1 MKLFVGNLS
10 FATTETD
17 LEDLFAAYGTV
28 TDVGIVMDRTTGR
41 SRGFGF
47 VTMSNAAEAQ
57 AAIEALEGKEFGGR
71 NLNVNEARPK
81 TDSRPSGGGG
91 GDRRGRPSGGGDRRG
106 RSFDRSGR

>member
-81 TDSRPSGGGG
+81 TDSRPRTEPRRGGGG
-91 GDRRGRPSGGGDRRG
+91 GGGDRRG

>member
-81 TDSRPSGGGG
+81 TDSRPRPEPRRGGG
-91 GDRRGRPSGGGDRRG
+91 GGGDRRG
-106 RSFDRSGR
+106 RSFDRPGR

>member
-10 FATTETD
+10 FGTTETD

-28 TDVGIVMDRTTGR
+28 TDVGIVMDRITGR

-81 TDSRPSGGGG
+81 TDSRPRTEPRRGGG
-91 GDRRGRPSGGGDRRG
+91 GGGDRRG
-106 RSFDRSGR
+106 RSFDRPGR